1 MQKGSINVQTENIF
15 PIIKKFL
22 YSDQDIFLREL
33 VSNAV
38 DATQKL
44 ILLSKKGEFKGDTG
58 STQIEVALDA
68 KAKTL
73 TISDKGIGMTA
84 EEIEKYINQIAFSS
98 AEEFVEKFKGMD
110 DKAQIIGH
118 FGLGFYSAFMV
129 ADNVEIITKSYKK
142 SPASKWKCDGSP
154 NYTIE
159 KAKKKERGT
168 DIILHINEDSIEFLE
183 EAKIRTL
190 LNKYCKF
197 LPIPIKFGE
206 ESYEVATGEKDAEGK
221 DLMESKTKD
230 AIINFT
236 SPAWIKSPKELSDE
250 EYKNFYRQLYPMSE
264 DPMFWIHLNV
274 DFPFKLTGILYFP
287 KLKKTYEVQKNKI
300 GLYSN
305 QVFVTDSVENIVPEF
320 LTMLHGVI
328 DSPDIP
334 LNVSRSYLQSD
345 TNVKKITGH
354 ISKKVSD
361 KLVELFK
368 KDRKSFED
376 KWESLGVF
384 VKYGMLSDEKFFD
397 RTKGACLLEN
407 TKGSFKTIE
416 EYGEQIKALQTDKDG
431 KIVHLYTNDVEAQD
445 AYVSAA
451 ESKSFD
457 VLKMDALIDNHFIQQ
472 LESKN
477 SDSVFKRV
485 DADTLDKLI
494 EKDEKMESVLNEKEQ
509 EKLKKAFEE
518 TISDT
523 NVSVE
528 LKPLSPEDMPVII
541 TQSEWLRRM
550 KEMQQL
556 GGGGMPFMGDMPGG
570 LNLVVNTNHPLAGKI
585 LKKGKNQKEEIQ
597 QLYDLA
603 LLGQGMLKGRKLTD
617 FIQRSV
623 KELV

>member
-603 LLGQGMLKGRKLTD
+603 LLSQGMLKGRKLTD

>member
-1 MQKGSINVQTENIF
+1 MQQGSIHVQTENIF

-44 ILLSKKGEFKGDTG
+44 VLLSKKGDIKGDLG
-58 STQIEVALDA
+58 STQIEVKLDS

-73 TISDKGIGMTA
+73 TISDKGIGMTE
-84 EEIEKYINQIAFSS
+84 EEIDKYINQIAFSS
-98 AEEFVEKFKGMD
+98 AEEFIEKFKGID

-129 ADNVEIITKSYKK
+129 ADHVEIITKSYKDA
-142 SPASKWKCDGSP
+142 PASKWSCDGSP

-159 KAKKKERGT
+159 AAEKTERGT
-168 DIILHINEDSIEFLE
+168 DIVLHINEESEEFLE
-183 EAKIRTL
+183 EAKIKSL

-197 LPIPIKFGE
+197 LPIEIKFGE
-206 ESYEVATGEKDAEGK
+206 ETYEVASGKKDDDGK
-221 DLMESKTKD
+221 DVMETKTKD
-230 AIINFT
+230 HIINNT
-236 SPAWIKSPKELSDE
+236 APAWVKAPSDLNDE
-250 EYKNFYRQLYPMSE
+250 DYLNFYRELYPMSE

-305 QVFVTDSVENIVPEF
+305 QVFVTDNVENIVPEF

-345 TNVKKITGH
+345 SNVKKITGH

-368 KDRKSFED
+368 KDRESYEQ

-397 RTKGACLLEN
+397 RTKDACLLEN
-407 TKGSFKTIE
+407 IEGQFKTIT
-416 EYGEQIKALQTDKDG
+416 EYAEQIKPLQTDKND
-431 KIVHLYTNDVEAQD
+431 KIVHLYSNDVEGQD
-445 AYVSAA
+445 AYIQGAVA
-451 ESKSFD
+451 KSYD
-457 VLKMDALIDNHFIQQ
+457 VLKMDALIDNHFMQQ
-472 LESKN
+472 LEMKN

-494 EKDEKMESVLNEKEQ
+494 EKEDSMESVLSEKEQ

-518 TISDT
+518 AIEDNKVT
-523 NVSVE
+523 VE
-528 LKPLSPEDMPVII
+528 LKALSPEDMPVMI

-556 GGGGMPFMGDMPGG
+556 GGGMPFMGDMPGG
-570 LNLVVNTNHPLAGKI
+570 LNLVVNTNHPVAGKL
-585 LKKGKNQKEEIQ
+585 LKAKKNQGEYIA

-603 LLGQGMLKGRKLTD
+603 LLGQGMLKGKKLTN

-623 KELV
+623 KDLAE